1 MPAPTL
7 AEVLTKSGWT
17 KEQIDA
23 LDAKAVA
30 GFTGVLTAADQ
41 SYQEALAKEKT
52 AQEAAVKA
60 EADRKAAEASMLAAK
75 TAQEATELSKRSV
88 DEFWNNTYNPGV
100 AAWEAERTT
109 LAKKASDA
117 AAEAAYYKTQR
128 EGYLSTL
135 GIKPEDA
142 PVFTP
147 TATDPARDNSG
158 KFVAGAPGG
167 TPGSPTFM
175 DPTQIAG
182 RIGDVAGALTDVQ
195 WKYQSLYG
203 KPLPI
208 SPSELI
214 KQADARKLS
223 PTDYASSLFKFP
235 EREQELAQKQREEH
249 EAAIRAEEG
258 AKVKTDYEAKLKAQ
272 QDEFTAKERKFAEE
286 HRGNNPDV
294 HVPSGSSRLAEI
306 QRAVKAGDRPDPLKM
321 TDSQRRQA
329 TRQSIHAAIEE
340 RETAVA

>member
-1 MPAPTL
+1 
-7 AEVLTKSGWT
+7 VLTSA
-17 KEQIDA
+17 EQA
-23 LDAKAVA
+23 R
-30 GFTGVLTAADQ
+30 
-41 SYQEALAKEKT
+41 QEALAKEKS

-60 EADRKAAEASMLAAK
+60 EADRKAAEASMLASK
-75 TAQEATELSKRSV
+75 TTLEAAELEKRSV
-88 DEFWNNTYNPGV
+88 TEFWNNTYSPGL
-100 AAWEAERTT
+100 AAWEAERTK
-109 LAKKASDA
+109 LAKAASDA
-117 AAEAAYYKTQR
+117 EAKAAYYEKQR
-128 EGYLSTL
+128 ESYLANL

-147 TATDPARDNSG
+147 TAADLTRDNKG
-158 KFVAGAPGG
+158 QFIAGAPGS

-214 KQADARKLS
+214 RQADARKLS
-223 PTDYASSLFKFP
+223 PTDYAASLFKFP
-235 EREQELAQKQREEH
+235 EREQELLKKQTEEH
-249 EAAIRAEEG
+249 EASIRAEQD
-258 AKVKTDYEAKLKAQ
+258 AKNKAEYDAKLKAQ

-294 HVPSGSSRLAEI
+294 HVPAGSSKLAEI
-306 QRAVKAGDRPDPLKM
+306 QRAVKTGDRPDPLKM

-329 TRQSIHAAIEE
+329 TRSAIHTAIEE
-340 RETAVA
+340 RESAVA